1 VPSLNKSFRLICVL
15 SLLWGVSALASDGV
29 LEINQACAVNGGCF
43 DGDAA
48 GFPVTITQSG
58 SYQLTGNLDL
68 TDVNLTAILIT
79 AQDVSLDL
87 GGFTISGPTV
97 CNGFPPSCAPL
108 GSGVGIEASGFNR
121 RNISIKN
128 GTIRG
133 TGSDG
138 VLLQNSS
145 VVEHLRVLGTGGHG
159 IAAGAGSRITASV
172 AEQNAADGISV
183 IAGRALIADCFVSLN
198 GGDGIRVGES
208 GILSGNVM
216 NSNGDDGIDAAAANS
231 VTGNNA
237 RSNVGDGIVVGVG
250 STVIGNTSL
259 LNTGFGMVLSSAGY
273 AQNVIRSNTG
283 GTVSG
288 GVQMGTNVCDDDTSC
303 P

>member
-1 VPSLNKSFRLICVL
+1 
-15 SLLWGVSALASDGV
+15 
-29 LEINQACAVNGGCF
+29 
-43 DGDAA
+43 
-48 GFPVTITQSG
+48 
-58 SYQLTGNLDL
+58 
-68 TDVNLTAILIT
+68 
-79 AQDVSLDL
+79 
-87 GGFTISGPTV
+87 
-97 CNGFPPSCAPL
+97 
-108 GSGVGIEASGFNR
+108 
-121 RNISIKN
+121 
-128 GTIRG
+128 
-133 TGSDG
+133 
-138 VLLQNSS
+138 
-145 VVEHLRVLGTGGHG
+145 
-159 IAAGAGSRITASV
+159 
-172 AEQNAADGISV
+172 
-183 IAGRALIADCFVSLN
+183 
-198 GGDGIRVGES
+198 
-208 GILSGNVM
+208 M

>member
-1 VPSLNKSFRLICVL
+1 MHQRPLTVA
-15 SLLWGVSALASDGV
+15 SAD
-29 LEINQACAVNGGCF
+29 
-43 DGDAA
+43 
-48 GFPVTITQSG
+48 T
-58 SYQLTGNLDL
+58 
-68 TDVNLTAILIT
+68 TAILIT

-121 RNISIKN
+121 RNISIRN
-128 GTIRG
+128 GTVRG

-138 VLLQNSS
+138 VLLQDSS
-145 VVEHLRVLGTGGHG
+145 VVEHLRVLGTGGRG
-159 IAAGAGSRITASV
+159 IVAGAGSRITASV

-183 IAGRALIADCFVSLN
+183 IAGRALIADCFVSTN

-216 NSNGDDGIDAAAANS
+216 NLNGDDGIDAAAANS

-237 RSNVGDGIVVGVG
+237 RSNVGDGIVVGAG